1 MSQLS
6 QRRVVVVGGGILG
19 LAFARELLRRE
30 PGAEVVVVEKEPEL
44 AAHQTGRNSGVVHSG
59 VYYRPGSLKARL
71 CRRGV
76 ELLERYCA
84 EHQLPHRGVG
94 KVIVALDDDERTRL
108 RSLQEQARAN
118 GIQDVRLISG
128 RQLAEVE
135 PECVGVGALHLPT
148 VGIVDFRAVARTLGQ
163 EIVALGGE
171 IHTGT
176 PVLAID
182 ATDAGTGR
190 PRLTTGNPALRA
202 IDCDQ
207 VVVCAGQQA
216 DVLARSTGAPASPRI
231 VPFMGKYW
239 ALRPARRGL
248 VRGLIYPV
256 PDPRYPFLGIH
267 FTPRV
272 DGAVLV
278 GPNAVLAV
286 GREAYRLRES
296 HPVELAR
303 IVASRPFLRLAR
315 RHWSTGARELWLT
328 ASRRAFLSAGRR
340 YVPALRDD
348 DVAPAQPGI
357 RAQAVDERGTLV
369 DDFVINGSPAVVH
382 VRNAPSPAAT
392 SSLAIAEELYERLR
406 S

>member
-1 MSQLS
+1 MS

-30 PGAEVVVVEKEPEL
+30 PGIEVTVVEKEPEL
-44 AAHQTGRNSGVVHSG
+44 ATHQTGRNSGVVHSG

-76 ELLERYCA
+76 DLIDQYCV
-84 EHQLPHRGVG
+84 EHHLPYRTVG
-94 KVIVALDDDERTRL
+94 KVIVALDDDERNRL
-108 RSLQEQARAN
+108 YALQDQACAN
-118 GIQDVRLISG
+118 GIKDVRLISR

-135 PECVGVGALHLPT
+135 PACVGVGALHLPT
-148 VGIVDFRAVARTLGQ
+148 VAIVDFRAIARTLGD
-163 EIVALGGE
+163 EIVAHGGA

-176 PVLAID
+176 PVRAI
-182 ATDAGTGR
+182 AVVNGR
-190 PRLTTGNPALRA
+190 PRLTTGNRALPA

-216 DVLARSTGAPASPRI
+216 DVLARSTGAAPSPRI
-231 VPFMGKYW
+231 IPFMGKYW
-239 ALRPARRGL
+239 ELRPERRDL
-248 VRGLIYPV
+248 VRGLVYPV

-272 DGAVLV
+272 DGGVLV
-278 GPNAVLAV
+278 GPNAILAV
-286 GREAYRLRES
+286 GREAYGWRDA
-296 HPVELAR
+296 HPIDLAR

-315 RHWSTGARELWLT
+315 QHWFTGARELWLT
-328 ASRRAFLSAGRR
+328 MNRRAFLGAGRR
-340 YVPALRDD
+340 YVPELGDD
-348 DVAPAQPGI
+348 DVVPAVPGI
-357 RAQAVDERGTLV
+357 RAQAVDDRGTLV
-369 DDFVINGSPAVVH
+369 DDFVIDGTPTVVH